1 MRFLL
6 NREVSIGLLA
16 VNIGLLLVNGYF
28 YGVNFRLDSVEF
40 QRLLNV
46 RLWTVQAYVASQQFY
61 TPSGLRGIGI
71 GGMAH
76 CLPLPVE
83 R

>member
-28 YGVNFRLDSVEF
+28 YGVNFRLDSVEI
-40 QRLLNV
+40 QCLLNE
-46 RLWTVQAYVASQQFY
+46 RWWMVQDYVTS
-61 TPSGLRGIGI
+61 
-71 GGMAH
+71 
-76 CLPLPVE
+76 
-83 R
+83 